1 MSDVIRGRQWR
12 SVALSLVLGLIVIGM
27 GALPALAAATPFHVT
42 YPDEVTTQRP
52 CPPGFPAGAFCFT
65 GVGHGMPLVGTTKI
79 DSTES
84 YAGFVD
90 FTTHDP
96 VTGCPVDRNAVSIT
110 TSSGTLFLTTRGAS
124 CPPFD
129 NGTWEAVG
137 GTGIFEGATGSGT
150 VTTVS
155 TGVNPD
161 KTIASKSTYDGTL
174 NLHGD

>member
-1 MSDVIRGRQWR
+1 MSDVIRLSQWR
-12 SVALSLVLGLIVIGM
+12 SVALSLVLGLLVIGM
-27 GALPALAAATPFHVT
+27 GALPALATGTPFHAT
-42 YPDEVTTQRP
+42 YPDEVTTQHP

-65 GVGHGMPLVGTTKI
+65 GVGHGTAVVGGTAI
-79 DSTES
+79 NSTES

-96 VTGCPVDRNAVSIT
+96 LTGCPVDRNAVTIS
-110 TSSGTLFLTTRGAS
+110 TSRGTLFLTTRGAS

-137 GTGIFEGATGSGT
+137 GTGIFEDATGSGT
-150 VTTVS
+150 VSTVS

-161 KTIASKSTYDGTL
+161 NTISSK
-174 NLHGD
+174 